1 MYTFCEAMGPVDIP
15 VTPVPVAESIRET
28 SNHDNIRLVELLGE
42 DFSPELTVWFGDVP
56 AVTTAYR
63 YTYTQSNSA
72 VLLLRFIAWTITTIC
87 PVRCYCLWLKVALIK
102 QVCIQCA
109 VLTKKYDRPHI
120 KLLTTSHQAGTC
132 TEEHFVLKYLL
143 INFTWHCNWG
153 VL

>member
-1 MYTFCEAMGPVDIP
+1 MGPVDIP

-87 PVRCYCLWLKVALIK
+87 PVRCYCRV
-102 QVCIQCA
+102 
-109 VLTKKYDRPHI
+109 D
-120 KLLTTSHQAGTC
+120 
-132 TEEHFVLKYLL
+132 
-143 INFTWHCNWG
+143 
-153 VL
+153 